1 MLDTD
6 PPTPIEDE
14 LSGWEGLAAE
24 DPLAGGD
31 SDEAIALDPEPS
43 PDRDAEDVEDDAD
56 IGSEDE
62 LR

>member
-1 MLDTD
+1 M
-6 PPTPIEDE
+6 
-14 LSGWEGLAAE
+14 SCRGWRCLAAE

-43 PDRDAEDVEDDAD
+43 PDPDADDVEYDAD